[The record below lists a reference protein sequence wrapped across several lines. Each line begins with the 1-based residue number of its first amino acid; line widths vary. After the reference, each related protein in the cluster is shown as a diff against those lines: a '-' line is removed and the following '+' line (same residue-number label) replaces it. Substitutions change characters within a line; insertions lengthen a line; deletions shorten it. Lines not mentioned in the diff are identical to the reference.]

1 MLKPKQ
7 TLFMPLFSIAA
18 SFYLGYGFS
27 AVLLNSFVPDF
38 WAVPLI
44 ALSAI
49 GFFFAIRWLQTEDAP
64 RQTMP
69 KARKMRGNKAHKIR
83 GTKRARASR
92 AFVLHETLEFHSPV
106 KHGRVVSQLDH
117 LLAQSKFQRQGHSRQ
132 FEGVIARAA
141 GQKECHTGNRNC
153 HSAR

>member
-7 TLFMPLFSIAA
+7 TLFAPLFSIAA

-27 AVLLNSFVPDF
+27 EVLLKSFVPDS
-38 WAVPLI
+38 WAVPTI

-64 RQTMP
+64 RQTTP
-69 KARKMRGNKAHKIR
+69 KAHKIR

-92 AFVLHETLEFHSPV
+92 AFVLHETLESHSPV
-106 KHGRVVSQLDH
+106 KHGRVISQLDH
-117 LLAQSKFQRQGHSRQ
+117 LLAQSKFHRQEQGRQ